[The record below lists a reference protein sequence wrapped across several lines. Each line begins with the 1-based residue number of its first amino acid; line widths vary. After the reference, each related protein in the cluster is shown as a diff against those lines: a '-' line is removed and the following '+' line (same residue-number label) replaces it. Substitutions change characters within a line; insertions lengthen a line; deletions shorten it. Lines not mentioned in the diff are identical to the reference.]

1 MSSPPRSLWLR
12 QLVNVCLLTLLLCL
26 LLGDAEG
33 KVAGKRR
40 VKAGAVDDS
49 PTIVDKLWTYA
60 KITLGMSP
68 IFGIFLFAYCVRDSN
83 KEEEARRKKTDGG
96 SDVPGGSSS
105 SAPVYIPSGGFGAGG
120 GGGGSGMGA
129 AAY

>member
-60 KITLGMSP
+60 KITLGP
-68 IFGIFLFAYCVRDSN
+68 CLRALCYDPLV
-83 KEEEARRKKTDGG
+83 
-96 SDVPGGSSS
+96 DVVS
-105 SAPVYIPSGGFGAGG
+105 F
-120 GGGGSGMGA
+120 
-129 AAY
+129 